1 MTRVRT
7 HESCAVRPADASA
20 EPLAC
25 PQARAARK
33 IARGVGPHA
42 EAIRNDREFYE
53 RWLQPK
59 LERHLT
65 LKKQREAAKT

>member
-1 MTRVRT
+1 MGEALGARTVTRVRT
-7 HESCAVRPADASA
+7 HDLC
-20 EPLAC
+20 L
-25 PQARAARK
+25 QARAARK

-65 LKKQREAAKT
+65 LKKQRGAAKT

>member
-1 MTRVRT
+1 M
-7 HESCAVRPADASA
+7 SLC
-20 EPLAC
+20 L
-25 PQARAARK
+25 QARAARK

-42 EAIRNDREFYE
+42 EAIRNDRDFYE

-65 LKKQREAAKT
+65 LKRQREAAKT

>member
-1 MTRVRT
+1 M
-7 HESCAVRPADASA
+7 SLC
-20 EPLAC
+20 L
-25 PQARAARK
+25 QARAAQK

-65 LKKQREAAKT
+65 LKKQRGAAKT

>member
-1 MTRVRT
+1 MLRGQAGQCQCIVTGPSHV
-7 HESCAVRPADASA
+7 SLC
-20 EPLAC
+20 L
-25 PQARAARK
+25 QARAARK

-65 LKKQREAAKT
+65 LKKQRGAAKT